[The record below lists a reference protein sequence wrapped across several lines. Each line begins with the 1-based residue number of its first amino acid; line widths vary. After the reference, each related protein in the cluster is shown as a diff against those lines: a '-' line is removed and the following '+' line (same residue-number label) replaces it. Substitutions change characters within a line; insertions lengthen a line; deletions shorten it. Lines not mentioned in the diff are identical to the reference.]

1 MPASR
6 NSSIATAAASE
17 AQATASVRSA
27 KELYSGAL
35 WLTASLP
42 FLNRVRRH
50 RG

>member
-1 MPASR
+1 VL
-6 NSSIATAAASE
+6 AASQPPPRE
-17 AQATASVRSA
+17 ARLQPLLHAPQ
-27 KELYSGAL
+27 KELFSGAL